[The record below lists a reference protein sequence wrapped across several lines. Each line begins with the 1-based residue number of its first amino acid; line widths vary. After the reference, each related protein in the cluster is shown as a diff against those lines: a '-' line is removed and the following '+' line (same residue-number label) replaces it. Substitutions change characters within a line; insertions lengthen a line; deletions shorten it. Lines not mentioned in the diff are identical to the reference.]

1 MKILSLRF
9 SFTTAKARRLAPLM
23 LLGLSGLSGCALLKP
38 APMNPPSTALL
49 QLTHPVIAQVL
60 LVDDAGN
67 SVNTTVLIPKGW
79 CVMNMGRDPWHP
91 AKEAK

>member
-1 MKILSLRF
+1 MTIRNLKSW
-9 SFTTAKARRLAPLM
+9 FTTGKARLLAPA
-23 LLGLSGLSGCALLKP
+23 LLFALSGLSGCALLKP

-49 QLTHPVIAQVL
+49 QLTQPVIAQVL

-79 CVMNMGRDPWHP
+79 ACMNMGRDPWHP
-91 AKEAK
+91 AKEVK